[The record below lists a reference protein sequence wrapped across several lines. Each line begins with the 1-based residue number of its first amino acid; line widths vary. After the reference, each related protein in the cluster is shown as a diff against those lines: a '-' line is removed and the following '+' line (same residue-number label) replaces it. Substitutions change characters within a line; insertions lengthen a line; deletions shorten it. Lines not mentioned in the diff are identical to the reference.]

1 MIPRALPMRADA
13 EAKCIAAVR
22 DATVAM
28 GAAGVTARTG
38 VVATAMV
45 LAAAEEWAC
54 GGAAAWK
61 AAK

>member
-1 MIPRALPMRADA
+1 MV
-13 EAKCIAAVR
+13 ECIAAVR
-22 DATVAM
+22 EDATAAM
-28 GAAGVTARTG
+28 GAAGETARTG
-38 VVATAMV
+38 VVETAMT